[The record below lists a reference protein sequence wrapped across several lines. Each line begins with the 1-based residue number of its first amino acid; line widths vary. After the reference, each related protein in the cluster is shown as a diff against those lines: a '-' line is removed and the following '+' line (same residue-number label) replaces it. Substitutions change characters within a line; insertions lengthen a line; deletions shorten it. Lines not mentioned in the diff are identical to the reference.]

1 MIKNKKTTQTKRIVT
16 KDKKERFK
24 EIVADNKEFSSF
36 VGNFAKLNVDNNIDN
51 KKDASKDKN
60 KDFKDNN

>member
-16 KDKKERFK
+16 EDKKERFK

-36 VGNFAKLNVDNNIDN
+36 VGNFVQSNIDHKIDN
-51 KKDASKDKN
+51 KQSASKDKN
-60 KDFKDNN
+60 KDFKDND

>member
-16 KDKKERFK
+16 EDKKERFK

-36 VGNFAKLNVDNNIDN
+36 VGNFAKSNFDKKIDN
-51 KKDASKDKN
+51 KQNASKDKN
-60 KDFKDNN
+60 KDFKNND